1 MVKIDFLNDFDKR
14 MKFIARFSVLCS
26 NSFDK
31 KKWKDYGVENRDVQM
46 NYLFTLL
53 LCIMEYSLKE
63 EDCTMDDMAAF
74 LSDISFEYYHQN
86 FSYEKSMDFARF
98 IVEEILGNSGMTMY
112 FQAFDYESKTYKK
125 INIRYIDNKVVYQDG
140 GVKRT
145 SYYLTD
151 EGYNMILATMEMENN
166 LRLSIHEMLFKLH
179 LEKAD
184 YHKAVD
190 DIRNIFS
197 QLKKQS
203 QKIMEAMHL
212 IKRNALSYTVEE
224 YRQLVEDNISTI
236 ADTREKFRMHREFI
250 EEKIEEFE
258 EKEISAENF
267 NEKEKE
273 NLENLRKIGGYL
285 SKTLDEHQK
294 ILGQHFDLKKL
305 YDYELENYSNMTL
318 VQRFPFRKDVYDEV
332 LKDVNLLK
340 NMDRIFNPLLNVKSD
355 KIFNP
360 EKMFE
365 YQKRIRREKEGE
377 EDFELDFNSEE
388 YQKEKEQKRQERL
401 RKYERSI
408 RIVLDKLLEYGELD
422 LAKLSM
428 ECGMEEQQDLIPSV
442 EIFREIMIEF
452 LTAGTVSVEDL
463 RKEQAGYL
471 MEASDSFVLN
481 EMLLTILE
489 DKKYGTIGMIQVYPA
504 KEEKAVYFKNLKD
517 ETGNFRNLKCSN
529 IKFIYEKR

>member
-74 LSDISFEYYHQN
+74 LSEISFEYYHQK

-184 YHKAVD
+184 
-190 DIRNIFS
+190 
-197 QLKKQS
+197 
-203 QKIMEAMHL
+203 
-212 IKRNALSYTVEE
+212 
-224 YRQLVEDNISTI
+224 
-236 ADTREKFRMHREFI
+236 TREKFRMHREFI

-258 EKEISAENF
+258 EKEISADNF
-267 NEKEKE
+267 SEKEKE

-471 MEASDSFVLN
+471 MEASNSFVLN

-517 ETGNFRNLKCSN
+517 EAGNFRNLKCSN

>member
-267 NEKEKE
+267 SEKEKE

-285 SKTLDEHQK
+285 SKTLDE
-294 ILGQHFDLKKL
+294 HFDLKKL

-517 ETGNFRNLKCSN
+517 EAGNFRNLKCSN

>member
-74 LSDISFEYYHQN
+74 LSEISFEYYHQN

-184 YHKAVD
+184 
-190 DIRNIFS
+190 
-197 QLKKQS
+197 
-203 QKIMEAMHL
+203 
-212 IKRNALSYTVEE
+212 
-224 YRQLVEDNISTI
+224 
-236 ADTREKFRMHREFI
+236 TREKFRMHREFI

-258 EKEISAENF
+258 EKEISADNF
-267 NEKEKE
+267 SEKEKE

-471 MEASDSFVLN
+471 MEASNSFVLN

-517 ETGNFRNLKCSN
+517 EAGNFRNLKCSN

>member
-1 MVKIDFLNDFDKR
+1 M
-14 MKFIARFSVLCS
+14 
-26 NSFDK
+26 
-31 KKWKDYGVENRDVQM
+31 
-46 NYLFTLL
+46 
-53 LCIMEYSLKE
+53 
-63 EDCTMDDMAAF
+63 
-74 LSDISFEYYHQN
+74 
-86 FSYEKSMDFARF
+86 
-98 IVEEILGNSGMTMY
+98 
-112 FQAFDYESKTYKK
+112 
-125 INIRYIDNKVVYQDG
+125 
-140 GVKRT
+140 
-145 SYYLTD
+145 
-151 EGYNMILATMEMENN
+151 
-166 LRLSIHEMLFKLH
+166 
-179 LEKAD
+179 
-184 YHKAVD
+184 
-190 DIRNIFS
+190 
-197 QLKKQS
+197 
-203 QKIMEAMHL
+203 
-212 IKRNALSYTVEE
+212 
-224 YRQLVEDNISTI
+224 
-236 ADTREKFRMHREFI
+236 
-250 EEKIEEFE
+250 
-258 EKEISAENF
+258 
-267 NEKEKE
+267 
-273 NLENLRKIGGYL
+273 
-285 SKTLDEHQK
+285 
-294 ILGQHFDLKKL
+294 KKL

-452 LTAGTVSVEDL
+452 LTAGTVSVENL

-504 KEEKAVYFKNLKD
+504 KEEKTVYFKNLKD
-517 ETGNFRNLKCSN
+517 EAGNFRNLKCSN